1 MELCW
6 RSNKLQEQAT
16 SSATL
21 WQMQHVSACC
31 SCSTML
37 ALTCVSVASGRLPGS
52 QSGHARQ
59 LTDPACRC
67 GHLTSQRRD
76 QQTGPG
82 ASISQP
88 RQVADLSASE
98 PDRVLPWQSL
108 LRHQDK
114 WLLSGSAHAAVRL
127 MPKVEMQHTVPTKAP
142 STHLG

>member
-59 LTDPACRC
+59 LTDPACKC
-67 GHLTSQRRD
+67 GQLICKGVTSKQ
-76 QQTGPG
+76 G
-82 ASISQP
+82 
-88 RQVADLSASE
+88 QVPALVGLD
-98 PDRVLPWQSL
+98 
-108 LRHQDK
+108 
-114 WLLSGSAHAAVRL
+114 
-127 MPKVEMQHTVPTKAP
+127 M
-142 STHLG
+142 